1 MILRSEIV
9 ERAKAGDRCEFT
21 GTFIVLPD
29 VSQLGVPGVNAQI
42 QRQTQFGSATD
53 TVANQGVTGLK
64 TLGVRD
70 LTYRTVF
77 LACMVQREFQRDD
90 GRTDVV
96 SDDHEEDAETVL
108 RDFTEEEREELEVM
122 VASTDIYPRLV
133 RSIAPTMY
141 GHEIIKKGILLQLL
155 GGVHKQ
161 TKDGIHL
168 RGDINICIVGDPS
181 TSKSQF
187 LKYVCGFM
195 PRSVYTSGK
204 ASSAAGLT
212 AAVVRDEETGEFT
225 IEAGALMLADNG
237 ICAIDEFDKMD
248 LSDQVAIHEAMEQQT
263 ISIAKAG
270 IQATLNART
279 SILAAANPIGGR
291 YNRKQTL
298 RANVAMSAPIM
309 SRFDLFFVVLDECNE
324 TVDWNIA
331 QHIVNIHR
339 FRDAAIAP
347 EFSTKALQRY
357 IRYAR
362 TFHPKL
368 TPEAS
373 DVLVEKYIHL
383 RQDDSGGS
391 VGRNSYRVTVR
402 QLESIIRLSEAIA
415 RANCRSDITPAFVR
429 EAYSLLRQSIIHV
442 EKDDIAIDSEDEEPA
457 APAPMEEPQA
467 PTRRSITYDRYME
480 LVNQLVLKV
489 HAVERD
495 TSQGVS
501 REALAQWYLEAH
513 EHDID
518 SVQQL
523 HEESDLISRVISKM
537 IKDGYLVHLP
547 VEESERVPGG
557 PEQVLMIH
565 PQVDV
570 DSLQ

>member
-1 MILRSEIV
+1 M
-9 ERAKAGDRCEFT
+9 
-21 GTFIVLPD
+21 
-29 VSQLGVPGVNAQI
+29 
-42 QRQTQFGSATD
+42 
-53 TVANQGVTGLK
+53 
-64 TLGVRD
+64 
-70 LTYRTVF
+70 
-77 LACMVQREFQRDD
+77 
-90 GRTDVV
+90 
-96 SDDHEEDAETVL
+96 
-108 RDFTEEEREELEVM
+108 
-122 VASTDIYPRLV
+122 
-133 RSIAPTMY
+133 
-141 GHEIIKKGILLQLL
+141 
-155 GGVHKQ
+155 
-161 TKDGIHL
+161 
-168 RGDINICIVGDPS
+168 
-181 TSKSQF
+181 
-187 LKYVCGFM
+187 
-195 PRSVYTSGK
+195 
-204 ASSAAGLT
+204 
-212 AAVVRDEETGEFT
+212 
-225 IEAGALMLADNG
+225 
-237 ICAIDEFDKMD
+237 
-248 LSDQVAIHEAMEQQT
+248 
-263 ISIAKAG
+263 
-270 IQATLNART
+270 
-279 SILAAANPIGGR
+279 
-291 YNRKQTL
+291 
-298 RANVAMSAPIM
+298 M
-309 SRFDLFFVVLDECNE
+309 SRFDLYFVVLDECNE

-347 EFSTKALQRY
+347 EFSPKALQRY

-501 REALAQWYLEAH
+501 REA
-513 EHDID
+513 
-518 SVQQL
+518 
-523 HEESDLISRVISKM
+523 
-537 IKDGYLVHLP
+537 
-547 VEESERVPGG
+547 
-557 PEQVLMIH
+557 
-565 PQVDV
+565 
-570 DSLQ
+570 

>member
-1 MILRSEIV
+1 M
-9 ERAKAGDRCEFT
+9 
-21 GTFIVLPD
+21 
-29 VSQLGVPGVNAQI
+29 
-42 QRQTQFGSATD
+42 
-53 TVANQGVTGLK
+53 
-64 TLGVRD
+64 
-70 LTYRTVF
+70 
-77 LACMVQREFQRDD
+77 
-90 GRTDVV
+90 
-96 SDDHEEDAETVL
+96 
-108 RDFTEEEREELEVM
+108 
-122 VASTDIYPRLV
+122 
-133 RSIAPTMY
+133 
-141 GHEIIKKGILLQLL
+141 
-155 GGVHKQ
+155 
-161 TKDGIHL
+161 
-168 RGDINICIVGDPS
+168 
-181 TSKSQF
+181 
-187 LKYVCGFM
+187 
-195 PRSVYTSGK
+195 
-204 ASSAAGLT
+204 
-212 AAVVRDEETGEFT
+212 
-225 IEAGALMLADNG
+225 
-237 ICAIDEFDKMD
+237 
-248 LSDQVAIHEAMEQQT
+248 
-263 ISIAKAG
+263 
-270 IQATLNART
+270 NART

-495 TSQGVS
+495 TSQGMS

-523 HEESDLISRVISKM
+523 HEESDLVSRVISKM